1 MYLWLVCGCWK
12 GCGSRIKCLPAACKW
27 LLKGMWWQNKMCTC
41 GLYVAAERDVVA
53 ENTFAAAEKI
63 FGFQSSWL
71 RPAHDVHFKF
81 VNFYICA
88 FLHAS
93 ICCQY
98 NVSEFFFIY
107 SSILGVCVLASKF
120 LSYFCFVVFKIILDS
135 NDIVKHP
142 WISLQVL
149 QTKEMTDKFYDCL
162 LYVR

>member
-1 MYLWLVCGCWK
+1 MAGLGSSFFSVRYITFFYVLKKELYILFRSFLEFLATYGTQKNVYLWLVCGCWK
-12 GCGSRIKCLPAACKW
+12 GCGSRIKCLPVACKW

-63 FGFQSSWL
+63 FGFHSSWL

-98 NVSEFFFIY
+98 NVSEFF
-107 SSILGVCVLASKF
+107 
-120 LSYFCFVVFKIILDS
+120 LSTVQI
-135 NDIVKHP
+135 
-142 WISLQVL
+142 
-149 QTKEMTDKFYDCL
+149 
-162 LYVR
+162 